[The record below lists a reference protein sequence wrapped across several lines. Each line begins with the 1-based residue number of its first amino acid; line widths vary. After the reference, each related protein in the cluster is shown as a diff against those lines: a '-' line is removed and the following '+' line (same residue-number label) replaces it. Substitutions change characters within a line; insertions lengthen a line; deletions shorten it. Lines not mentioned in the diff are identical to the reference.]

1 MDVMGKRIV
10 VVVAV
15 LLVLVFVFFLYMGR
29 RGGKRGVLPEEEKA
43 VVTETR
49 SVTLFFAGRE
59 ADALLSESH
68 EVPVHGGLA
77 EQMRAVVEEFLMG
90 PTTQKAVSAIP
101 RGTRLLD
108 LFWDEE
114 SQTIYL
120 DFSQA
125 FVSNHPGGSTAEY
138 YTITTLLKTIQAN
151 FPQVRRVQFL
161 VEGYPVETIAGH
173 YSVKKPI
180 EIDRWR

>member
-10 VVVAV
+10 IVVVV
-15 LLVLVFVFFLYMGR
+15 LLVLVGLFFLYVGR
-29 RGGKRGVLPEEEKA
+29 RGERKEVLPEEEKA

-49 SVTLFFAGRE
+49 SVTLFFADRK

-68 EVPVHGGLA
+68 EVPVHGGIA
-77 EQMRAVVEEFLMG
+77 EQMRAVVEEFLKG
-90 PTTQKAVSAIP
+90 PGTQEAVSAVP
-101 RGTRLLD
+101 EGTRLLD

-114 SQTIYL
+114 GQIVYL

-180 EIDRWR
+180 DIDRWR